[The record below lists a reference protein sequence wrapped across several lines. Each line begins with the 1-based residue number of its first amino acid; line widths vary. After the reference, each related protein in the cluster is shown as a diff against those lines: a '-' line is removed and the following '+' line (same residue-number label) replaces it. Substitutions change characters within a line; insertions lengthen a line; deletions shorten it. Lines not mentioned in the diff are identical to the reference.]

1 MLPTVPLQLDIGR
14 RTLVVDQLADLDKI
28 VEDAIVE
35 KLPNPYWAYLWPSA
49 RALALEIGTNE
60 AIDGLRVLD
69 LGCGL
74 GALGVTAAACGAKV
88 LCADICADA
97 LELAAHNAKK
107 NELEVETLVLDWTK
121 PPPDLGRFDRIYAGD
136 VFYEDG
142 MLSGVIRFLRA
153 HLGFEGHAWV
163 GDPMRVQS
171 AGIQGA
177 ARLNGLEVES
187 RVLQQGQMM
196 TGGVTLH
203 SFKHRPSKFRAPK
216 APL

>member
-1 MLPTVPLQLDIGR
+1 MLPTVTLKLDIGG
-14 RTLVVDQLADLDKI
+14 RTLSIDQLADLDKI

-35 KLPNPYWAYLWPSA
+35 KHPNPYWAYLWPSA
-49 RALALEIGTNE
+49 RAVAKEIGTGDALEN
-60 AIDGLRVLD
+60 LRVLD

-88 LCADICADA
+88 LCADIAADA
-97 LELAAHNAKK
+97 LELAAHNAAQ
-107 NELEVETLVLDWTK
+107 NNLSIETMVLDWTK

-142 MLSGVIRFLRA
+142 MLSGVIRFLRG
-153 HLGFEGHAWV
+153 HLAFDGKALV
-163 GDPMRVQS
+163 GDPMRVPS

-187 RVLQQGQMM
+187 RVLQEGQIM

-203 SFKHRPSKFRAPK
+203 TIRHRTSKLRPQK
-216 APL
+216 SPL